1 MGPSWD
7 ARVYLNDQYI
17 TAVKVKNSNS
27 LREVRNKIFPNHSEQ
42 LLPHNNH
49 DDEYFFLNSANNIIL
64 NDEGFTAKDV
74 RKQDENG
81 YKIDLA
87 TKEYTSLENKI
98 VNLYVNDI
106 KTSAIKLKG
115 NMKLGEIKRLG
126 GINININT
134 LFF

>member
-1 MGPSWD
+1 M
-7 ARVYLNDQYI
+7 
-17 TAVKVKNSNS
+17 
-27 LREVRNKIFPNHSEQ
+27 RNKIFPNHSEQ

-87 TKEYTSLENKI
+87 TKEYTSLGNKI